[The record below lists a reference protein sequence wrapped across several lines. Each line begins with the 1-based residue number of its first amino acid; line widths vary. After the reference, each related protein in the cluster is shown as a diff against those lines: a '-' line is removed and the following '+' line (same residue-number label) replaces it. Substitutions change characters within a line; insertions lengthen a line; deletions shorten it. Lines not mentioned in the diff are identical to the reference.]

1 MTDHTGR
8 IVALRRFP
16 VKGLS
21 PEALSFVEVEAG
33 KPIAGDRAFAIEN
46 GPSGFDPAN
55 PTKIP
60 KIRFLC
66 LMRNAR
72 LAGLGTTY
80 DPATGAL
87 AIAKDGATVLEAKL
101 TTEEGRATV
110 EDWFTGFMD
119 GELIGPLKVLPAPAG
134 HTFSDT
140 SLGVLSL
147 INHASVAAVADM
159 AGKDTV
165 DPLRFRGN
173 LEVEGFGAWE
183 ELDWTGREL
192 VSGDVRMRVVKRTVR
207 CAATEVDP
215 TTAERDIRIPKL
227 LQQTL
232 GHADCGVYVES
243 LTSGRLEVG
252 AEIALV

>member
-1 MTDHTGR
+1 MTEPTGR

-21 PEALSFVEVEAG
+21 PEALSAVEVEAG

-72 LAGLGTTY
+72 LAGLGTSY
-80 DPATGAL
+80 DPESGLLT
-87 AIAKDGATVLEAKL
+87 IDRDGATALEAKL
-101 TTEEGRATV
+101 TTEDGRIAI
-110 EDWFTGFMD
+110 EDWFTGFME
-119 GELIGPLKVLPAPAG
+119 GELNGPLKVLPAPSG

-147 INHASVAAVADM
+147 INHASVEAVAGM
-159 AGKDTV
+159 AGKSV

-173 LEVEGFGAWE
+173 LEVSGFGAWD

-192 VSGDVRMRVVKRTVR
+192 VSGEVRMRVVKRTVR

-232 GHADCGVYVES
+232 GHADCGVYVEALS
-243 LTSGRLEVG
+243 SGRLEVG
-252 AEIALV
+252 AEITLL